1 MFPYYQ
7 PPVQQPQPA
16 IQQPAIQQ
24 SNKHKNSCSFCGSH
38 RHFIRDCDLIG
49 ITLHR
54 FLNTEDK
61 DEAMNLLR
69 AQTNSGLQQL
79 LHLLGCTV
87 KNINKRQMLELIE
100 LRWTFFRNSLQD
112 MILKGDVI
120 RDVKTYR
127 ISC

>member
-7 PPVQQPQPA
+7 QPQQAVQQA
-16 IQQPAIQQ
+16 Y
-24 SNKHKNSCSFCGSH
+24 KYKNSCSFCGSH

-49 ITLHR
+49 ITFHR
-54 FLNTEDK
+54 FINTEDK

-100 LRWTFFRNSLQD
+100 LRWSFFRNSLQD

-127 ISC
+127 ISS